1 VYIHQFPSNNFVV
14 QLVYVGD
21 MLIIR
26 QDTNMISE
34 LKKELFKSFDKKDLG
49 LTTQILG
56 IGITQDRKN
65 KKQWFTKRNML
76 NGCLK
81 SST

>member
-1 VYIHQFPSNNFVV
+1 MYIHQFPSNNFVV
-14 QLVYVGD
+14 HLLYVGV